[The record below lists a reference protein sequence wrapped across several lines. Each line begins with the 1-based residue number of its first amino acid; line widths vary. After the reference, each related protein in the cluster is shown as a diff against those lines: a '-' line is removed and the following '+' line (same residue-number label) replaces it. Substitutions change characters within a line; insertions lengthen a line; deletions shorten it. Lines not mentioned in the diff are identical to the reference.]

1 MFLFFLKNDWYVKKV
16 KSSSYPCTRGRTRRG
31 VETEG
36 FYITFNIYILY
47 YRSNSVVI
55 N

>member
-36 FYITFNIYILY
+36 FFYILLIFTFY
-47 YRSNSVVI
+47 IAGVTQQ
-55 N
+55 